1 MSDEARDDAPDILA
15 KDAEVRRG
23 DTPGGESTVSGVAVT
38 INKPRQELYAYW
50 RDFSNLAGVMENVES
65 IEVLDRNRSHW
76 KVKGPNGLYEWDA
89 IVTEDVEGERIAWKS
104 AEGADVENS
113 GWVAFTDA
121 NPGRGTVVTAAI
133 AYEPPA
139 GIVGKVVAKLTQ
151 KEPRIQARRDLRRLK
166 QLLET
171 GEIAT
176 SSPPN
181 PAPKA

>member
-1 MSDEARDDAPDILA
+1 MA
-15 KDAEVRRG
+15 
-23 DTPGGESTVSGVAVT
+23 
-38 INKPRQELYAYW
+38 
-50 RDFSNLAGVMENVES
+50 FS
-65 IEVLDRNRSHW
+65 
-76 KVKGPNGLYEWDA
+76 
-89 IVTEDVEGERIAWKS
+89 
-104 AEGADVENS
+104 
-113 GWVAFTDA
+113 DA

-133 AYEPPA
+133 AYEPP
-139 GIVGKVVAKLTQ
+139 GGLIGKVVAKLTQ

>member
-15 KDAEVRRG
+15 KDAAVRRA
-23 DTPGGESTVSGVAVT
+23 DTPGGESSVAGVAIT
-38 INKPRQELYAYW
+38 INKPRDELYAFW

-65 IEVLDRNRSHW
+65 ITVIDRTRSHW
-76 KVKGPNGLYEWDA
+76 TVKGPTTTYEWDA
-89 IVTEDVEGERIAWKS
+89 IVTEEVEGERIAWKS
-104 AEGADVENS
+104 ADGADVENS
-113 GWVAFTDA
+113 GWVTFGDA

-133 AYEPPA
+133 AYEPPG

-151 KEPRIQARRDLRRLK
+151 KEPKIQARRDLRRLK
-166 QLLET
+166 QFLET